1 MRSRR
6 FKFAGLSTLAIRL
19 AILLG
24 LDLTRQPTCGSM
36 MVVLEAL
43 MALVRMTVSAFR
55 FASVLVEQFA
65 NLNALDVRNEVAV
78 RVL

>member
-19 AILLG
+19 ASFLG
-24 LDLTRQPTCGSM
+24 LDDGLPTISSV
-36 MVVLEAL
+36 MVVLEAR

-55 FASVLVEQFA
+55 FASVQVEQFA